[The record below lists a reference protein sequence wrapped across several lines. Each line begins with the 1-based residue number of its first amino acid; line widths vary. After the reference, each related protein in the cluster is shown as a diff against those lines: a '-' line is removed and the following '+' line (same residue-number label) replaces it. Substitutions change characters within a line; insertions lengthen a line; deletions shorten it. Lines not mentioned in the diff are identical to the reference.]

1 MAISNATV
9 VPKIIAAQMLLP
21 FRQAITFASRTN
33 NTWRSQLNAGGNE
46 VIINTPAAAS
56 VADYSAN
63 DTITYTNADVGD
75 AISLTL
81 GKVKHWAIK
90 FDDLN
95 AALSSLPVLQSSV
108 TEHGIALA
116 NQVDADVRAAMD
128 TGATA
133 GPALAF
139 DHSKTLSFESLKL
152 PQLHRV
158 MDLQRVPKRGR
169 FLIVGPY
176 TAEVISKVAIA
187 NDQVL
192 ASGNMNNLVNG
203 RLGSFAGFDIV
214 VADPTHSTY
223 KSADKSA
230 TETAFF
236 GVNSAT
242 AFIDRIRKTERLR
255 LQSTFADAVR
265 GLYEYGVKV
274 IDGKRIFKSAVTI
287 TKVPA

>member
-1 MAISNATV
+1 M
-9 VPKIIAAQMLLP
+9 
-21 FRQAITFASRTN
+21 
-33 NTWRSQLNAGGNE
+33 
-46 VIINTPAAAS
+46 IINVPATAS
-56 VADYSAN
+56 VSDYSAN
-63 DTITYTNADVGD
+63 GTITYTNADVGT
-75 AISLTL
+75 AITLGL

-95 AALSSLPVLQSSV
+95 AALSSIPVLQSAV

-116 NQVDADVRAAMD
+116 NQVDSDVRAAMD
-128 TGATA
+128 TSATA
-133 GPALAF
+133 GPALSF
-139 DHSKTLSFESLKL
+139 DHSKTLSFEDLKL
-152 PQLHRV
+152 PTLHRIL
-158 MDLQRVPKRGR
+158 DLQRVPKQGR

-176 TAEVISKVAIA
+176 TGEVISKVAIA

-223 KSADKSA
+223 KTSDKTA

-255 LQSTFADAVR
+255 LQTTFADAVR

-274 IDGKRIFKSAVTI
+274 IDANRIFKSAVTI
-287 TKVPA
+287 AKVPA